1 MKGLEKMLIYAPRYC
16 ELFSPAF
23 GTVIYVDVVSDA
35 DDDFSIK
42 TRADKTSEP
51 RNFYYDGTLGP
62 IMGGKDLMLFP
73 SADCRN
79 WFGKFELTSSH
90 YVKVGNQHYFSYK
103 ENGVR
108 VVKHVLFDGGKMVKT
123 WYTDYEEETNIH

>member
-1 MKGLEKMLIYAPRYC
+1 MKGLEKILIYAPKFC

-23 GTVIYVDVVSDA
+23 GTLVYVDVAPDA
-35 DDDFSIK
+35 DDDLPIK
-42 TRADKTSEP
+42 TYTKRDSK
-51 RNFYYDGTLGP
+51 RRDFCYDGSLGP
-62 IMGGKDLMLFP
+62 LTGGKDLMLFP
-73 SADCRN
+73 SSDCRN

-123 WYTDYEEETNIH
+123 WYTDYVE

>member
-1 MKGLEKMLIYAPRYC
+1 MKGLEKILIYAPKYC
-16 ELFSPAF
+16 ELFSPVF
-23 GTVIYVDVVSDA
+23 GTVIYTDVSSDP
-35 DDDFSIK
+35 DDDLTIK
-42 TRADKTSEP
+42 TREDKTSEP
-51 RNFYYDGTLGP
+51 RNFCYDGTLGSTLD
-62 IMGGKDLMLFP
+62 GKDLMLFP

-123 WYTDYEEETNIH
+123 WYTDYVE